1 MAGNMRYPSNYAG
14 NDATQN
20 YIRQQQEY
28 IQQLQEQVKNYQK
41 AQEIYSNPIGQYQSQ
56 SSHQQVS
63 QRTPEL
69 TAPTRH
75 AEITQVKDKKEVLDA
90 FVEFGTS
97 RMFMTEDEEMIY
109 VKSVDKDGKAILHP
123 YPHGEDEDV
132 TTSTDYVTKDDL
144 KSMLSDAVGEFS
156 KLIPSTDNLV
166 RKDEIR
172 DIIVET
178 LSSNR
183 SRKKEEE

>member
-28 IQQLQEQVKNYQK
+28 IQQLQQQIQNYQR
-41 AQEIYSNPIGQYQSQ
+41 ANENLNNPVGQYQSQ
-56 SSHQQVS
+56 PSQQQVV

-75 AEITQVKDKKEVLDA
+75 AEITQIKDKKEVLDS
-90 FVEFGTS
+90 FVEVGTS
-97 RMFMTEDEEMIY
+97 RMFMTEDEETIY

-123 YPHGEDEDV
+123 YQHGEDEDV

-183 SRKKEEE
+183 NRKKEEE

>member
-1 MAGNMRYPSNYAG
+1 MSVNNMRYPSSYAG
-14 NDATQN
+14 NNATQN
-20 YIRQQQEY
+20 YIRQQQDY
-28 IQQLQEQVKNYQK
+28 INQLQQELQNLRNNPYPTAVTPTQPTQQEQR
-41 AQEIYSNPIGQYQSQ
+41 S
-56 SSHQQVS
+56 
-63 QRTPEL
+63 PEL

-75 AEITQVKDKKEVLDA
+75 AEITQVKDKKDVLDA
-90 FVEFGTS
+90 FVEVGTS

-109 VKSVDKDGKAILHP
+109 VKSVDKDGRTILHP

-132 TTSTDYVTKDDL
+132 TSSHDYVTKDDL

>member
-1 MAGNMRYPSNYAG
+1 MAGNSMRYPTAYAG

-20 YIRQQQEY
+20 YIRNQQNY
-28 IQQLQEQVKNYQK
+28 IQQLQ
-41 AQEIYSNPIGQYQSQ
+41 QELQNLRENQYQRTVQ
-56 SSHQQVS
+56 VQPIQQEE
-63 QRTPEL
+63 QRNPEL

-90 FVEFGTS
+90 YVEPGTS
-97 RMFMTEDEEMIY
+97 RMFMRDDESFIY
-109 VKSVDKDGKAILHP
+109 VKSVDREGKTILHT
-123 YPHGEDEDV
+123 YPHDTEEDI
-132 TTSTDYVTKDDL
+132 TTATDYVTKDDL

-156 KLIPSTDNLV
+156 KLIPPSDAFV

>member
-14 NDATQN
+14 NDPTQN

-28 IQQLQEQVKNYQK
+28 IQQLQQEVQNLRDSQYQK
-41 AQEIYSNPIGQYQSQ
+41 VT
-56 SSHQQVS
+56 QVQPV
-63 QRTPEL
+63 QREEPRSPEL

-90 FVEFGTS
+90 FVEVGTS
-97 RMFMTEDEEMIY
+97 RMFMTEDEGFIY
-109 VKSVDKDGKAILHP
+109 IKSVDKDGRTILHT
-123 YPHGEDEDV
+123 YPHDTEEDI
-132 TTSTDYVTKDDL
+132 TTANDYVTKDDL

-156 KLIPSTDNLV
+156 KLIPPSDSFV

>member
-1 MAGNMRYPSNYAG
+1 MSVNSMRYPSSYAG

-20 YIRQQQEY
+20 YIRQQQNY
-28 IQQLQEQVKNYQK
+28 IQQLQ
-41 AQEIYSNPIGQYQSQ
+41 QELQNMRDSQYQVVTRSQ
-56 SSHQQVS
+56 PVLQQEE
-63 QRTPEL
+63 QRTPEI

-75 AEITQVKDKKEVLDA
+75 AEITQFRDKKEVLDTT
-90 FVEFGTS
+90 VDPGTS
-97 RMFMTEDEEMIY
+97 RMFMSEDEQTILI
-109 VKSVDKDGKAILHP
+109 KSVDKEGRTILHT
-123 YPHGEDEDV
+123 YPHSEDEDI
-132 TTSTDYVTKDDL
+132 TTANDYVTKDDL

-183 SRKKEEE
+183 NRKKEEE

>member
-1 MAGNMRYPSNYAG
+1 MATPKACKSVRNTFLYESMNKSGYTDKIIKLAISKGVKLLPKDLNFEI
-14 NDATQN
+14 ATIN
-20 YIRQQQEY
+20 KYY
-28 IQQLQEQVKNYQK
+28 KFPL
-41 AQEIYSNPIGQYQSQ
+41 
-56 SSHQQVS
+56 
-63 QRTPEL
+63 
-69 TAPTRH
+69 
-75 AEITQVKDKKEVLDA
+75 KKEVLDA
-90 FVEFGTS
+90 FVDVGTS
-97 RMFMTEDEEMIY
+97 RMFMTEDEETIY

-123 YPHGEDEDV
+123 YQHGEDEDI

-183 SRKKEEE
+183 NRKKEEE

>member
-1 MAGNMRYPSNYAG
+1 MAVNMRYPSNYAG

-41 AQEIYSNPIGQYQSQ
+41 AQEIYSNPVSQYQSQ
-56 SSHQQVS
+56 TPQQTA

-75 AEITQVKDKKEVLDA
+75 AEITQIKDKKDVLDA
-90 FVEFGTS
+90 FVEVGTS
-97 RMFMTEDEEMIY
+97 RMFMTEDEEMIF
-109 VKSVDKDGKAILHP
+109 VKSVDKDGKTILHP
-123 YPHGEDEDV
+123 YPHGEDEDI
-132 TTSTDYVTKDDL
+132 TESHNYVTKDDL

>member
-1 MAGNMRYPSNYAG
+1 MAGSIRYPSNYAG

-56 SSHQQVS
+56 PSQQNA

-75 AEITQVKDKKEVLDA
+75 AEITQIKDKKEVLDA
-90 FVEFGTS
+90 FVEVGTS
-97 RMFMTEDEEMIY
+97 RMFMSEDEEMIF
-109 VKSVDKDGKAILHP
+109 VKSVDKDGKVILHP
-123 YPHGEDEDV
+123 YQHGEDEDV

-183 SRKKEEE
+183 NRKKEEE

>member
-1 MAGNMRYPSNYAG
+1 MAVNMRYPSNYAG

-56 SSHQQVS
+56 PPQQNT

-75 AEITQVKDKKEVLDA
+75 AEITQIKDKKEVLDA
-90 FVEFGTS
+90 FVEVGTS
-97 RMFMTEDEEMIY
+97 RMFMTEDEETIY

-123 YPHGEDEDV
+123 YQHGEDEDV

-144 KSMLSDAVGEFS
+144 KSMLIDAVGEFS

-183 SRKKEEE
+183 NRKKEEE

>member
-41 AQEIYSNPIGQYQSQ
+41 AQEIYSNPIGQYQNQPSQ
-56 SSHQQVS
+56 QNTH
-63 QRTPEL
+63 RTPEL

-75 AEITQVKDKKEVLDA
+75 AEITQIKDKKEVLEA
-90 FVEFGTS
+90 FVEVGTS
-97 RMFMTEDEEMIY
+97 RMFMTEDEETIY
-109 VKSVDKDGKAILHP
+109 VKSVDKDGKTILHT
-123 YPHGEDEDV
+123 YPHSGDEDI
-132 TTSTDYVTKDDL
+132 TTSNDYVTKDDL

-183 SRKKEEE
+183 TRKREDE

>member
-1 MAGNMRYPSNYAG
+1 MAVNMRYPSNYAG

-41 AQEIYSNPIGQYQSQ
+41 AQEIYSNPVGQYQSQ
-56 SSHQQVS
+56 PQQQTA

-90 FVEFGTS
+90 FVEVGTS

>member
-1 MAGNMRYPSNYAG
+1 MAVNMRYPSNYAG

-28 IQQLQEQVKNYQK
+28 IQQLQEQVKSYQK

-56 SSHQQVS
+56 PPQQNA

-75 AEITQVKDKKEVLDA
+75 AEITQIKDKKEVLDA
-90 FVEFGTS
+90 FVEVGTS
-97 RMFMTEDEEMIY
+97 RMFMTEDEETIY

-123 YPHGEDEDV
+123 YQHGEDEDV

-183 SRKKEEE
+183 NRKKEEE

>member
-1 MAGNMRYPSNYAG
+1 MSVNNMRYPTSYAG
-14 NDATQN
+14 NNATQN

-28 IQQLQEQVKNYQK
+28 INQLQQELQNFRNNPPYPTATT
-41 AQEIYSNPIGQYQSQ
+41 AQST
-56 SSHQQVS
+56 QQD
-63 QRTPEL
+63 QRSPEL

-75 AEITQVKDKKEVLDA
+75 AEITQIKDKKDVLDS
-90 FVEFGTS
+90 FVEVGTS

-109 VKSVDKDGKAILHP
+109 VKSVDKDGRTILHP
-123 YPHGEDEDV
+123 YPHGEDEDI
-132 TTSTDYVTKDDL
+132 TTSNDYVTKDDL

-156 KLIPSTDNLV
+156 KLIPPSDSFV

>member
-1 MAGNMRYPSNYAG
+1 MAVNMRYPSNYAG

-56 SSHQQVS
+56 PPQQTA

-75 AEITQVKDKKEVLDA
+75 AEITQIKDKKDVLDA
-90 FVEFGTS
+90 FVEVGTS

-183 SRKKEEE
+183 NRKKEEE

>member
-1 MAGNMRYPSNYAG
+1 MAVNMRYPSNYAG

-56 SSHQQVS
+56 SSQQTA

-75 AEITQVKDKKEVLDA
+75 AEITQIKDKKEVLDA
-90 FVEFGTS
+90 FVEVGTS
-97 RMFMTEDEEMIY
+97 RMFMTEDEEMIF
-109 VKSVDKDGKAILHP
+109 VKSVDKDGKTILHP
-123 YPHGEDEDV
+123 YEHSEDEDI
-132 TTSTDYVTKDDL
+132 TSSHDYVTKDDL

>member
-1 MAGNMRYPSNYAG
+1 MAVNMRYPSNYAG

-56 SSHQQVS
+56 PPQQTA

-75 AEITQVKDKKEVLDA
+75 AEITQIKDKKDVLDA
-90 FVEFGTS
+90 FVEVGTS
-97 RMFMTEDEEMIY
+97 RMFMSEDEETIY

-123 YPHGEDEDV
+123 YQHGEDEDV

>member
-1 MAGNMRYPSNYAG
+1 MAVNMRYPSNYAG

-41 AQEIYSNPIGQYQSQ
+41 AQEIYSNPVGQYQSQ
-56 SSHQQVS
+56 PQQQNT

-90 FVEFGTS
+90 FVEVGTS

>member
-1 MAGNMRYPSNYAG
+1 MSVNNMRYPSSYAG
-14 NDATQN
+14 NNATQN
-20 YIRQQQEY
+20 YIRQQQDY
-28 IQQLQEQVKNYQK
+28 INQLQQELQNLRNNPYPVANATSQPVQQEQR
-41 AQEIYSNPIGQYQSQ
+41 S
-56 SSHQQVS
+56 
-63 QRTPEL
+63 PEL

-75 AEITQVKDKKEVLDA
+75 AEITQVKSKKEVLDA
-90 FVEFGTS
+90 FVEVGTS
-97 RMFMTEDEEMIY
+97 RMFMTEDEETIF
-109 VKSVDKDGKAILHP
+109 VKSVDKDGRTVLHP
-123 YPHGEDEDV
+123 YSHLEDEDI
-132 TTSTDYVTKDDL
+132 TESHDYVTKTDL
-144 KSMLSDAVGEFS
+144 KSMLSDAIGEFS

>member
-1 MAGNMRYPSNYAG
+1 MSVNSMRYPSNYAG

-20 YIRQQQEY
+20 YIKQQQEY
-28 IQQLQEQVKNYQK
+28 IQQLQQQIQSYQR
-41 AQEIYSNPIGQYQSQ
+41 ANENLNNPIGRYQNQ
-56 SSHQQVS
+56 PVQQD
-63 QRTPEL
+63 QRSPEL

-75 AEITQVKDKKEVLDA
+75 AEITQIKGKKEVLDA
-90 FVEFGTS
+90 FVELGTS
-97 RMFMTEDEEMIY
+97 RMFMSEDEETIY
-109 VKSVDKDGKAILHP
+109 VKSVDKDGKTLIHP
-123 YPHGEDEDV
+123 YLHGEDEDI
-132 TTSTDYVTKDDL
+132 TTANDYVTKDDL